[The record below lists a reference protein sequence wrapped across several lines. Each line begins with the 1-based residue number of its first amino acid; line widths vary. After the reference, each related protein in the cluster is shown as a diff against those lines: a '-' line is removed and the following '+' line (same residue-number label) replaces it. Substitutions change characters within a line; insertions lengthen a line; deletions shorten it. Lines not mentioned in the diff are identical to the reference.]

1 MVMDNAFATVPTMT
15 YSTWE
20 VKSSKSVHYSV
31 IESENLFDL
40 NNPLM
45 LSRGFNQETK
55 QRRCLILI
63 DENVWQLYAQKIVTY
78 FDYHDVETKIVRI
91 TCQESDKTMENVF
104 LISRSLHD
112 FKLSRRGEPL
122 IGIGGGVLLDMVGMA
137 ASIYRRGTP
146 YLRVPTTLMGLIDA
160 GIGVKTGVNFD
171 YHKNRLGTYHAPL
184 AAYLDRSFMKTLDDR
199 HMSNGLAEILKIA
212 LVKDRTLFELME
224 CNVENMIPARLQ
236 GSSNHH
242 EIFCRAIQGML
253 EELEPNLWEDRLE
266 RLVDYGHSFSPSIE
280 MKALPKLLHGEAV
293 NIDIVFSLILSKQ
306 RGLLSQYDLE
316 RVLRVMRQLNL
327 PISHELCTAE
337 FMQEALDDTVKHR
350 NGHQRLPLTICI
362 GECMFFNDVSREE
375 IESAAIKLHQL
386 VAQV

>member
-1 MVMDNAFATVPTMT
+1 
-15 YSTWE
+15 
-20 VKSSKSVHYSV
+20 
-31 IESENLFDL
+31 
-40 NNPLM
+40 
-45 LSRGFNQETK
+45 
-55 QRRCLILI
+55 
-63 DENVWQLYAQKIVTY
+63 
-78 FDYHDVETKIVRI
+78 
-91 TCQESDKTMENVF
+91 
-104 LISRSLHD
+104 
-112 FKLSRRGEPL
+112 
-122 IGIGGGVLLDMVGMA
+122 
-137 ASIYRRGTP
+137 
-146 YLRVPTTLMGLIDA
+146 MGLIDA

-184 AAYLDRSFMKTLDDR
+184 AAYLDRSFLKTLDDR

-224 CNVENMIPARLQ
+224 RNVENMIPARLQ
-236 GSSNHH
+236 GRSNHD

-293 NIDIVFSLILSKQ
+293 NIDMVFSLILSKQ

-350 NGHQRLPLTICI
+350 NGRQRLPLTIGI
-362 GECMFFNDVSREE
+362 GECMFVNDVSREE
-375 IESAAIKLHQL
+375 IESAAIELHQL

>member
-1 MVMDNAFATVPTMT
+1 MVMENAFATAPTMT

-104 LISRSLHD
+104 LISRAMHD

-184 AAYLDRSFMKTLDDR
+184 AAYLDRSFLKTLDDR

-224 CNVENMIPARLQ
+224 RNVENMIPARLQ
-236 GSSNHH
+236 GRSNHD

-293 NIDIVFSLILSKQ
+293 NIDMVFSLILSKQ

-350 NGHQRLPLTICI
+350 NGRQRLPLTIGI
-362 GECMFFNDVSREE
+362 GECMFVNDVSREE
-375 IESAAIKLHQL
+375 IESAAIELHQL